1 MNFRKIIYLSPL
13 GWIISKCLNLLSVFS
28 RPYMVYGY
36 TSKHNGKFLKNT
48 RLSSTTAINSPQNL
62 NIADNVWVWHHSVL
76 DASSGISIGKGCQ
89 IGAFVGIFSHSSHI
103 AIRLMGDKYI
113 ETDIN
118 DRVGYIKEKVEIGEY
133 VFIGT
138 STLVYPGTTI
148 GNGCIVLSGSHVKGT
163 IPDFS
168 VVSGNPAKIIT
179 TIDNIDRLYLKNKIV
194 QENYFDKELLNKMLE
209 KFKITK
215 YE

>member
-1 MNFRKIIYLSPL
+1 MNLKKLIYLSPI
-13 GWIISKCLNLLSVFS
+13 GWIISKTLNLLSVFS

-36 TSKHNGKFLKNT
+36 TSKDNGKFLKNT
-48 RLSSTTAINSPQNL
+48 RLSSSTVINSPQNL

-76 DASSGISIGKGCQ
+76 DASNGISIGKGCQ
-89 IGAFVGIFSHSSHI
+89 IGAFVGIFTHSSHI
-103 AIRLMGDKYI
+103 AIRLMGDKYL

-138 STLVYPGTTI
+138 STLIYPGTTI

-194 QENYFDKELLNKMLE
+194 QENYFDKELLIKMLE

>member
-1 MNFRKIIYLSPL
+1 MFKKKIYLSPV
-13 GWIISKCLNLLSVFS
+13 GWVLSKILNLLSIIS
-28 RPYMVYGY
+28 KPYMVYGY
-36 TSKHNGKFLKNT
+36 TSKQNGKFLKHT
-48 RLSSTTAINSPQNL
+48 RLSSSTVINSPQNL

-76 DASSGISIGKGCQ
+76 DASNGISIGKGCQ

-103 AIRLMGDKYI
+103 AIRLMGDNYL

-118 DRVGYIKEKVEIGEY
+118 DRVGYIKERVEIGEY

-138 STLVYPGTTI
+138 STLVYPGATI

-209 KFKITK
+209 QFKITK

>member
-1 MNFRKIIYLSPL
+1 MKFKRIIYLSPL
-13 GWIISKCLNLLSVFS
+13 GWFLSKILNLLSLIS
-28 RPYMVYGY
+28 KPYMVYGY
-36 TSKHNGKFLKNT
+36 TSKQNGKFLKNT
-48 RLSSTTAINSPQNL
+48 RLSSSTVINKPRNL
-62 NIADNVWVWHHSVL
+62 NISDNVWVWHHSVL
-76 DASSGISIGKGCQ
+76 DASNGITIGKGCQ

-103 AIRLMGDKYI
+103 AIRLMGDKYL

-138 STLVYPGTTI
+138 STLIYPGTTI

>member
-1 MNFRKIIYLSPL
+1 MVLKFVYLSPL
-13 GWIISKCLNLLSVFS
+13 GWIISKFLNFISVFS
-28 RPYMVYGY
+28 RPFMVYGF
-36 TSKHNGKFLKNT
+36 TSKYNGIFLKHT
-48 RLSSTTAINSPQNL
+48 RISSSTVINSPQNL
-62 NIADNVWVWHHSVL
+62 DIADNVWVWHHTLL
-76 DASSGISIGKGCQ
+76 DASTGITIGKGCQ
-89 IGAFVGIFSHSSHI
+89 IGAYVGVFSHSSHLS
-103 AIRLMGDKYI
+103 IRLMGDKYL

-118 DRVGYIKEKVEIGEY
+118 DRIGYVKEKVVIGEY
-133 VFIGT
+133 VFVGT
-138 STLVYPGTTI
+138 STLIYPGTII
-148 GNGCIVLSGSHVKGT
+148 GDGCIVLSGSHVKGI

-209 KFKITK
+209 KFKIAK